1 MEATVLRDKF
11 AVRIDGIDLSTLEGD
26 GLVEAKQLWMENK
39 VAIFTG
45 QDLDDE
51 DLLAFTERLG
61 PLFTHV
67 QQNILGDG
75 PDEVMYMS
83 SMDKAAPVAGD
94 LAWHSDQSYT
104 PEPVFATILYGIII
118 PEEGGNTLFADLTA
132 TYESLPDY
140 LRAKVDNVEACYS
153 PVKKGRPRRRPMK
166 DGQIKELSDIWHPLV
181 RKHPY
186 LNRKALYL
194 SPNHITHIG
203 DLSEEDSDTLLEEL
217 IIHTSKFVYSHRWT
231 PGDVIMWDNTQV
243 MHRRDSF
250 PSKQPRFHKRTGF
263 HLPEEMRTPVAD

>member
-1 MEATVLRDKF
+1 MEATVLQDNF
-11 AVRIDGIDLSTLEGD
+11 AVRIDGIDLSTLDGGD
-26 GLVEAKQLWMENK
+26 LAEAKQLWMENK

-118 PEEGGNTLFADLTA
+118 PKKVA
-132 TYESLPDY
+132 T
-140 LRAKVDNVEACYS
+140 RCS
-153 PVKKGRPRRRPMK
+153 P
-166 DGQIKELSDIWHPLV
+166 I
-181 RKHPY
+181 
-186 LNRKALYL
+186 
-194 SPNHITHIG
+194 
-203 DLSEEDSDTLLEEL
+203 
-217 IIHTSKFVYSHRWT
+217 
-231 PGDVIMWDNTQV
+231 
-243 MHRRDSF
+243 
-250 PSKQPRFHKRTGF
+250 
-263 HLPEEMRTPVAD
+263 

>member
-1 MEATVLRDKF
+1 
-11 AVRIDGIDLSTLEGD
+11 
-26 GLVEAKQLWMENK
+26 
-39 VAIFTG
+39 
-45 QDLDDE
+45 
-51 DLLAFTERLG
+51 
-61 PLFTHV
+61 
-67 QQNILGDG
+67 
-75 PDEVMYMS
+75 
-83 SMDKAAPVAGD
+83 
-94 LAWHSDQSYT
+94 
-104 PEPVFATILYGIII
+104 
-118 PEEGGNTLFADLTA
+118 
-132 TYESLPDY
+132 
-140 LRAKVDNVEACYS
+140 
-153 PVKKGRPRRRPMK
+153 MK

-217 IIHTSKFVYSHRWT
+217 IIHASKFVYSHRWT